1 MMRAR
6 LYIACIF
13 FVAGFGSVF
22 SSCSN
27 SEDMASITDTSAK
40 LDDEPTINSV
50 DTAADTIQPSIT
62 SSSAKLDDE
71 PTIDSV
77 DTTAKVIPDSRSP
90 KLFIQCENPNSSDFT
105 PASFLFFDAVEHYS
119 YFAPTPDRTE
129 SGYIRIRGNS
139 TAGAPKK
146 PYNIK
151 FNEKIDFFGM
161 GKAKKWVLLSNPFDP
176 TLIRNKLIFDLA
188 SKLSFVYSPKSYF
201 LDVWLNGEYVGNYQF
216 AEKVEFNKNRIP
228 YDVDKG
234 DFLFEY
240 VESRKKKD
248 VVYVISPLNSFRFA
262 MAEPQS
268 PTATQLKS
276 LQTEFHNIETAISTK
291 DIREYMKFV
300 DLCSMIDH
308 YWIEEFVNDPDMHT
322 GSRYFSIHN
331 GILRAGPVWDYDLSM
346 GNTKSSSRSS
356 TTGIHARAIW
366 WKDLFQDSVFE
377 KIACERFLQIE
388 PLFENLVSDNNLGK
402 NMLDSILDFFGESF
416 QRNYSDSGWTYCGS
430 PAGAGNSGKTLT
442 CPYSP
447 IPQPT
452 YDENILFLKDWI
464 IQRHAYLKK
473 TARKKLTELD
483 YIKIDLESIL
493 ASQDSIFAQK

>member
-1 MMRAR
+1 MKSAR
-6 LYIACIF
+6 LYIACVF
-13 FVAGFGSVF
+13 LATGLGSF
-22 SSCSN
+22 LSSCGN
-27 SEDMASITDTSAK
+27 FEDMAAVSTNSSVK
-40 LDDEPTINSV
+40 SDDELIIGSV
-50 DTAADTIQPSIT
+50 DIMANTVQPFPAAGLVPDT
-62 SSSAKLDDE
+62 
-71 PTIDSV
+71 
-77 DTTAKVIPDSRSP
+77 RSP
-90 KLFIQCENPNSSDFT
+90 KLFIQCEKPNSSEFVS
-105 PASFLFFDAVEHYS
+105 ANFQFFDAVEHYS
-119 YFAPTPDRTE
+119 YFSPTPDRTE
-129 SGYIRIRGNS
+129 PGYIRIRGNS
-139 TAGAPKK
+139 TAKAPKK

-151 FNEKIDFFGM
+151 FNQKIDFFGM

-176 TLIRNKLIFDLA
+176 TLIRNKLIFGLA
-188 SKLSFVYSPKSYF
+188 SNLSFEYSPKSYF
-201 LDVWLNGEYVGNYQF
+201 LDVWFNDEYVGNYQL
-216 AEKVEFNKNRIP
+216 AEKIEFGKNRIP
-228 YDVDKG
+228 YDINKG

-240 VESRKKKD
+240 VEKRKKKD
-248 VVYVISPLNSFRFA
+248 VTYTLSPLDSFRLA
-262 MAEPQS
+262 MAEPES
-268 PTATQLKS
+268 PTEAQLES
-276 LQTEFHNIETAISTK
+276 LKKELYNIETAISTK

-300 DLCSMIDH
+300 DLRSMIDH
-308 YWIEEFVNDPDMHT
+308 YWIEEFVNNPDMHT

-388 PLFENLVSDNNLGK
+388 PLFENLVSDNELGK
-402 NMLDSILDFFGESF
+402 NKLDSILEFFGESF
-416 QRNYSDSGWTYCGS
+416 QRNYSDSGWAYCGA
-430 PAGAGNSGKTLT
+430 PAGAGNSKRTLT
-442 CPYSP
+442 CPYNP